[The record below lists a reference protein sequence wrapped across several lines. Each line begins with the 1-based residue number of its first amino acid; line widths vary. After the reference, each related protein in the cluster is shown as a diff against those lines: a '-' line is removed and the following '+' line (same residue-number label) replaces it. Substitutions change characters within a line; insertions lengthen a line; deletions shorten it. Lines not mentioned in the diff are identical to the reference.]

1 MFTLWT
7 PLGHGLYG
15 FYLFSLE
22 GLVPLLYIVSV
33 LCRGDGKDF
42 CLFSFIFVS
51 SFGYFQT
58 WNWNS
63 GQFDRCWLTVF
74 HVTSSILVAFLKP
87 EIQIGLKS
95 VFACVLTF
103 HLSAKSSNASL
114 SQLHNENKTTPTSLW
129 DNITDRLLYSCN
141 VVVINYSPFYSLSA
155 LPICSMRFFFSLV
168 LHMRSYGIF
177 LSLSELFH
185 SA

>member
-1 MFTLWT
+1 MKV
-7 PLGHGLYG
+7 PLI
-15 FYLFSLE
+15 YLFLIKLKLKSSIGE
-22 GLVPLLYIVSV
+22 CFSFSHSQVKSHNMTGGGSV

-141 VVVINYSPFYSLSA
+141 VVVINYSP
-155 LPICSMRFFFSLV
+155 IRC
-168 LHMRSYGIF
+168 
-177 LSLSELFH
+177 
-185 SA
+185 